1 MSDPKL
7 EQYAFRI
14 PILFEGDRGSGKTF
28 DARDY
33 ADKHGYKCL
42 EIAGNESTE
51 AFDFLGHMV
60 QSDKGMVW
68 KDGKLSQA
76 YRLASKGQK
85 IVLIIDEILRIPQ
98 RHLSVLLSAMS
109 PDSKDRLR
117 LQTGRMTDIVDGV
130 GVEEEIICP
139 AENIAIFAT
148 TNVGPEFA
156 IDELDPAVA
165 ERFIILRKDTET
177 ATLTKILQN
186 KCDLRSFNKLIAL
199 RCVELFNKTQRM
211 VKTGTLNRHA
221 TTRTLAR
228 AIEKARSESEVK
240 DILKDQIL
248 LWVDR
253 DSSGLPVE
261 SQKEL
266 LSKTIDELFADLPKP
281 ASGGT
286 RIKPERGIAPKT
298 PSPPKARASSPW
310 DDEDSAAADGGEPY
324 SSGEYPFEKKPA
336 AGSKKTKTPHEILS
350 GGKTPRETLEEFLE
364 YIDSEG
370 ASFGISPER
379 EKMEREIDAR
389 RMGIFEEKDEPGYGP
404 RGPRRIDSA
413 LASLAEH
420 LQGSSLGVF
429 GSLRMGKSA
438 AAAIMDEAGC
448 HFEHNPARV
457 SPDVIVL
464 ASGLDQEALDWA
476 ENFADE
482 NGAVVISEY
491 EFEQICDYLSN
502 PVPKPSKPAKRKF

>member
-76 YRLASKGQK
+76 YRLAAKGQK

-117 LQTGRMTDIVDGV
+117 LQTGRMTEIVDGV

-266 LSKTIDELFADLPKP
+266 LAKTIDELFADLPKP
-281 ASGGT
+281 PAAGS
-286 RIKPERGIAPKT
+286 RSKPEPAT
-298 PSPPKARASSPW
+298 AARAPARTKKSGPSSPW
-310 DDEDSAAADGGEPY
+310 DDDEDAADGGEPY
-324 SSGEYPFEKKPA
+324 SYGESPFEKKPA
-336 AGSKKTKTPHEILS
+336 PGSKKPKSPHDILS

-389 RMGIFEEKDEPGYGP
+389 RMGIYEEKGEPGYGAP
-404 RGPRRIDSA
+404 RIDSA

-438 AAAIMDEAGC
+438 AAAIMDDAGC

-464 ASGLDQEALDWA
+464 ASGLDREALDWA

-502 PVPKPSKPAKRKF
+502 PAPKPSKPSKRKF